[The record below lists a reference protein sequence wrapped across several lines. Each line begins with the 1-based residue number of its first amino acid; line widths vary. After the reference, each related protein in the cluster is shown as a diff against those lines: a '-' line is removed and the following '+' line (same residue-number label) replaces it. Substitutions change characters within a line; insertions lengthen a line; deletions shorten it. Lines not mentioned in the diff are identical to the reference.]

1 MSAHL
6 RAIGAVLRKD
16 LVSLW
21 PMVAI
26 TAFLIVVGVVLANA
40 HLGVPEIGTYVGSM
54 TMLAAALLTTA
65 VIQQDTAVSVTHDW
79 LTRPIARTNLVAAKA
94 AFIAIALLA
103 PVVAARLAVYSLQG
117 YSPLQALLAAVNV
130 DSYALELGLPVVIAA
145 AAITSTLFQAAA
157 VLVGGV
163 FTMTFLLPTL
173 AIGLHRASALGP
185 GDSIDETVL
194 LGAGSGWMVLRPLS
208 VLAVATVAAVLWL
221 QYGRRKTGLARTVFA
236 AATLPPLLMGGLI
249 GWSEVLALQSAVA
262 PEPPPADFTLS
273 SDGACFAAESLSPSP
288 DNGAP
293 VRSSFAR
300 LVPEDLLERAGP
312 APVVFSSTV
321 AAEGV
326 PKGWRLMIRH
336 VTARYFDA
344 SGNLLG
350 GAFPAGPSAAG
361 QSSFG
366 GGAASASYWLLPR
379 GSAERLAAEPST
391 RLALDY
397 ALTLLAPNE
406 VELPVGGGRR
416 TLPYVGYCSAEL
428 EPSTTAVKIDCIK
441 RGTQPALIT
450 AGFAGALE
458 KVDLGFP
465 SYAPAWLAP
474 LTGQRYELTLR
485 VPGGV
490 DRGKV
495 VLTAYE
501 ARAHFDRRVETPGV
515 LGGALADCPLPSAA
529 PAGEHQQSLWRDESP
544 HRSLLVNV
552 DDGVRLEVL
561 DWGGAGQPLVLL
573 AGLGDSAHVYDA
585 FAPKL
590 AQRNRVYGI
599 SRRGHGASTVA
610 EAGYDAP
617 RLAEDVVR
625 VLDALDIERP
635 VVIGHSIAGEELN
648 ELGARHAS
656 RIAGLVYLDAVQD
669 RTVEQ
674 DLELRA
680 AARLLPKTPA
690 PAKRDLASYDALTAY
705 LERVDSPPPPE
716 GEVLASFALGPD
728 GGIAG
733 RRIDPRV
740 PAAIIA
746 GVARPDY
753 AAIGVP
759 ALAIMALPSG
769 VGDLLH
775 DWYDAGDPEL
785 ERAVTRYYELTVR
798 LRRAQ
803 HRAFEQQVP
812 DARVIELPGAKHHV
826 FISNE

>member
-1 MSAHL
+1 
-6 RAIGAVLRKD
+6 
-16 LVSLW
+16 
-21 PMVAI
+21 
-26 TAFLIVVGVVLANA
+26 
-40 HLGVPEIGTYVGSM
+40 M

-79 LTRPIARTNLVAAKA
+79 LTRPVARVDLVAAKA
-94 AFIAIALLA
+94 AFIAISLLL
-103 PVVAARLAVYSLQG
+103 PVVATRAAVYSLHG
-117 YSPLQALLAAVNV
+117 YSWLEALLAAVNV
-130 DSYALELGLPVVIAA
+130 DSYALVLGLPVVIAA
-145 AAITSTLFQAAA
+145 AAITPTLFQAAA

-163 FTMTFLLPTL
+163 FTMSFLLPTL
-173 AIGLHRASALGP
+173 AIGLHGASALGP

-194 LGAGSGWMVLRPLS
+194 LGAGSGWMVLRPL
-208 VLAVATVAAVLWL
+208 AVVAAAAVAAVLWL
-221 QYGRRKTGLARTVFA
+221 QYGRRKTGLARAVFA
-236 AATLPPLLMGGLI
+236 AATLVPLLTGGLL
-249 GWSEVLALQSAVA
+249 GWTQVLALQSAVA
-262 PEPPPADFTLS
+262 PAPPPADFTLASDGGCFPAESMSPS
-273 SDGACFAAESLSPSP
+273 SDGESAA
-288 DNGAP
+288 
-293 VRSSFAR
+293 RSSFAK
-300 LVPEDLLERAGP
+300 LVSEDLLERAGP
-312 APVVFSSTV
+312 ASVVFASAVS
-321 AAEGV
+321 ADGV
-326 PKGWRLMIRH
+326 PRNWRLMIRH
-336 VTARYFDA
+336 VAARYTDG
-344 SGNLLG
+344 SGNALG
-350 GAFPAGPSAAG
+350 GAFPARPNAYG

-366 GGAASASYWLLPR
+366 GGAAFASYWLLPR
-379 GSAERLAAEPST
+379 APAERLAAEPAT
-391 RLALDY
+391 RLVLDY

-406 VELPVGGGRR
+406 VELSVGGGRR
-416 TLPYVGYCSAEL
+416 ALPYVGYCSADL
-428 EPSTTAVKIDCIK
+428 EPSGTAVRIECIK

-458 KVDLGFP
+458 KVDIGFP

-474 LTGQRYELTLR
+474 LTGQRYEVTLR
-485 VPGGV
+485 VPAGV

-515 LGGALADCPLPSAA
+515 LGGPVADCPLPSGA
-529 PAGEHQQSLWRDESP
+529 PAGEHPQSLWRDESP
-544 HRSLLVNV
+544 HRNLLVNV

-573 AGLGDSAHVYDA
+573 AGLGDSAHIYDD

-590 AQRNRVYGI
+590 AQRYRVYGI

-635 VVIGHSIAGEELN
+635 VVIGHSIAGEELD

-674 DLELRA
+674 DPELRA
-680 AARLLPKTPA
+680 AARRLPKTPP

-705 LERVDSPPPPE
+705 LDRLHSPRPPE

-733 RRIDPRV
+733 RRMDPRV
-740 PAAIIA
+740 PAAIVA
-746 GVARPDY
+746 GVERPDY
-753 AAIGVP
+753 PAIGVP
-759 ALAIMALPSG
+759 ALAIMALPRS
-769 VGDLLH
+769 VDDLRH
-775 DWYDAGDPEL
+775 DWYDLPDPEL
-785 ERAVTRYYELTVR
+785 DRALARYYELTVR
-798 LRRAQ
+798 SRRAQ

-826 FISNE
+826 FISNEADVLAAIDAFVAGK